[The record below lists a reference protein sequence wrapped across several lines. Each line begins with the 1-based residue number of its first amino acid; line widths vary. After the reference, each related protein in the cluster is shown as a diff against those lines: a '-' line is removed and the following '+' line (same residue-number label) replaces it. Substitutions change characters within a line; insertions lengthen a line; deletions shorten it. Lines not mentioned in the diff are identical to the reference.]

1 MRLLHT
7 VCFAYKHGVTLE
19 SICRDHT
26 RGLMEF
32 SHHALTNGITETT
45 PIILYRENCITVT
58 ELCSWQRSQQV
69 FVWFT
74 AGVCLVHSRCLSGL
88 QQVFVWFTSYGL
100 YLSSNA
106 AYAFSIRSFS
116 SRNLS
121 MVDASYNSYLT
132 YQASPSL
139 TPQKSG
145 FSGG

>member
-7 VCFAYKHGVTLE
+7 VCFAHKHGVRLE

-26 RGLMEF
+26 RGLVEF

-45 PIILYRENCITVT
+45 PIILYRENCITDT
-58 ELCSWQRSQQV
+58 ELCSWQRS
-69 FVWFT
+69 
-74 AGVCLVHSRCLSGL
+74 

-116 SRNLS
+116 SRNLP
-121 MVDASYNSYLT
+121 MVGYKTRRDASYNSYLT
-132 YQASPSL
+132 YQARPSL
-139 TPQKSG
+139 TPPPEKWVFWRVRDG
-145 FSGG
+145 LAW